1 VRLSAR
7 FKISGLGLG
16 KRRRK
21 KEGEKKRK
29 RREKEGESVP
39 VLQVD
44 SRDPVHILSLVPV
57 VQLDS
62 RDFAHILKANGGIA
76 LTEAAVVAEEARHK
90 FGKTTAAGGK
100 GH

>member
-1 VRLSAR
+1 M
-7 FKISGLGLG
+7 
-16 KRRRK
+16 
-21 KEGEKKRK
+21 
-29 RREKEGESVP
+29 P